1 VPSTSLAIDRYVI
14 AASVVLTCALFT
26 SQAADPVNVIKLTAL
41 MLSAL
46 ALLASTAYRLIRY
59 RVAQVPGVFVL
70 WSTLLLL
77 LGLVVST
84 AVAPVTTTAIV
95 GTYGRNSGLLVYGSA
110 LVLFLASVRVLQPT
124 HTRVLVGAVVAAGLF
139 TSAYGLLQKA
149 GIDPVAWNNPFN
161 PIIAALGNPNFASGY
176 LGIAASVAAGGALW
190 PGWGSTW
197 RGISGVTS
205 VMCLIA
211 AGLSDSVQGPIAAAA
226 GLFVLAI
233 SLMLNMRSRLRL
245 VALVTAGGA
254 AAVSVAVL
262 LVGAIAKA
270 GPATAIFSDSGS
282 QARVFYWN
290 AALDMFSK
298 EPLLGVGLDQ
308 YGNFWRT
315 SRSPGSVEF
324 LGGPSFSDAAHS
336 VPLQV
341 LAQGGLLLGTAYLAL
356 LALVGFALVRGLVRL
371 RGADRILLGVVGGG
385 WTAYQVQ
392 SFVSI
397 DQVPLIV
404 LHFTLAGAVLA
415 TSGTVRFREL
425 RLPGAPPPPKPGP
438 SDAKTRRRVAA
449 APAARTMQGADVA
462 VLAGTAVLLLAAAWY
477 SLIPLRANIAL
488 KNGDQQFARGD
499 GNAALHEYQQATD
512 LLPGVSVYWNKTGN
526 LYDQVSRPALARQ
539 AYQAAVDHDPYDVN
553 ALRAAAAGAEAAGDL
568 DVARRLFR
576 RVVELDPLNP
586 ESLVAAATF
595 ELRHSGAEDA
605 RRLLEAAVTQ
615 LPTEAGL
622 WATLGDARAVL
633 GDTEH
638 AREAYERALSL
649 NPAQE
654 VAQAGLIKLATVGA

>member
-1 VPSTSLAIDRYVI
+1 
-14 AASVVLTCALFT
+14 VLTCVLFT

-41 MLSAL
+41 VLSAL
-46 ALLASTAYRLIRY
+46 ALLASTSYRIVRY
-59 RVAQVPGVFVL
+59 RVVQVPGGPVL
-70 WSTLLLL
+70 WVTLLLL
-77 LGLVVST
+77 LGLLVATVT
-84 AVAPVTTTAIV
+84 APVTTTAVV
-95 GTYGRNSGLLVYGSA
+95 GTYGRNSGLLAYGSA
-110 LVLFLASVRVLQPT
+110 LVLFLASVRVLQPP
-124 HTRVLVGAVVAAGLF
+124 HTRILVGAVVVAGFF
-139 TSAYGLLQKA
+139 TSTYGLLQKA
-149 GIDPVAWNNPFN
+149 GVDPVAWNNPFN

-176 LGIAASVAAGGALW
+176 LGIAASAAAGGALW
-190 PGWGSTW
+190 QGWGRRW
-197 RGISGVTS
+197 RGASGVTS
-205 VMCLIA
+205 VLCLVTA
-211 AGLSDSVQGPIAAAA
+211 ALSASVQGPIAAAS
-226 GLFVLAI
+226 GLFVVGAAAT
-233 SLMLNMRSRLRL
+233 LNMRSRLRTVGL
-245 VALVTAGGA
+245 VSAGA
-254 AAVSVAVL
+254 TAAVAIAVL

-282 QARVFYWN
+282 RARVFYWH
-290 AALDMFSK
+290 AALDMFGQQ
-298 EPLLGVGLDQ
+298 PFLGVGLDQ

-315 SRSPGSVEF
+315 SRSAESVAL

-341 LAQGGLLLGTAYLAL
+341 LAQGGLLLGVAYLAL

-371 RGADRILLGVVGGG
+371 RGTDRLLLGAVGGG

-438 SDAKTRRRVAA
+438 SDAKTRRRIAA
-449 APAARTMQGADVA
+449 GPSTRTMQGADVA
-462 VLAGTAVLLLAAAWY
+462 LLAGIAVLLLAGAWY
-477 SLIPLRANIAL
+477 SLLPLRANMAL

-568 DVARRLFR
+568 DAARPLFR
-576 RVVELDPLNP
+576 RLVELDPLNP
-586 ESLVAAATF
+586 QSLVAAATF
-595 ELRHSGAEDA
+595 ELRHSGAEEA
-605 RRLLEAAVTQ
+605 RRLLEDAVAQ
-615 LPTEAGL
+615 LPAESSL
-622 WATLGDARAVL
+622 WATLGDAHAVL
-633 GDTEH
+633 GDPDL

-649 NPAQE
+649 EPTQE
-654 VAQAGLIKLATVGA
+654 VAQAGLKKLAGAGT